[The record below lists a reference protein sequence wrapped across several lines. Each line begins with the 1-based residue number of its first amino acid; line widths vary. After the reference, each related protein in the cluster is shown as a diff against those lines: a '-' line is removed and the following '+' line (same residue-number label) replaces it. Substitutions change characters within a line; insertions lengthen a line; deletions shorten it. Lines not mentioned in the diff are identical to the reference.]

1 MSSTTAGADSPSL
14 RPFRPEHCAGKRLHA
29 DYRTASVLVTVL
41 MSVTVLPFILIILG
55 GVVNEL
61 TGTRWPGILLIL
73 LLSLLLLGGSVS
85 LLLGLVRRGY
95 VLVLDDHG
103 VIYSESKKPTKPI
116 AWANITSV
124 KDKLTPD
131 KTDARSAYFKVT
143 YRQVRQDGSVREK
156 SLRINQALLDVDR
169 EQIREV
175 FEDRIGPLDGVE
187 QAQPDSFGS
196 KLGRGVVITIATSVT
211 DTIMK

>member
-14 RPFRPEHCAGKRLHA
+14 RPFRPEYCAGKRLHA

-61 TGTRWPGILLIL
+61 TGTRWPGVLLIL
-73 LLSLLLLGGSVS
+73 LLSLPLLGFSVS

-103 VIYSESKKPTKPI
+103 VTYSESKKPTKPI

-143 YRQVRQDGSVREK
+143 YRQVRQDGCVREK

>member
-29 DYRTASVLVTVL
+29 DYRTASVLLTVL

-55 GVVNEL
+55 GVLNEL
-61 TGTRWPGILLIL
+61 TGTRWPGVLLKLII
-73 LLSLLLLGGSVS
+73 SLPLLGFSVS

-143 YRQVRQDGSVREK
+143 YRQVQQDGSVREEC
-156 SLRINQALLDVDR
+156 LRFYEALLDVDS

-187 QAQPDSFGS
+187 QAQPD
-196 KLGRGVVITIATSVT
+196 
-211 DTIMK
+211 

>member
-1 MSSTTAGADSPSL
+1 MSPTTAGTDSPCL

-61 TGTRWPGILLIL
+61 TGTQWPGILLIL
-73 LLSLLLLGGSVS
+73 LLSLPLLGFSVS

-103 VIYSESKKPTKPI
+103 VTYSESKKPTKPI

-143 YRQVRQDGSVREK
+143 YRQVQQDGSVREK
-156 SLRINQALLDVDR
+156 SLRINQSLLDVDR

-211 DTIMK
+211 DTIKK